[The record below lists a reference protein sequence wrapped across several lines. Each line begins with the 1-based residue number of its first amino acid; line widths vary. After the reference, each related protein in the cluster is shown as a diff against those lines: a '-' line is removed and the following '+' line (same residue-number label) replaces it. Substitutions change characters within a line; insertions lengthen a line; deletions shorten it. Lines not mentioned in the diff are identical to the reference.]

1 MYKGSETM
9 PERSKRIVLHNEEK
23 LKQINPETQKLM
35 QKYKIDMSLRD
46 LSPKSI
52 YSYEKDLNQ
61 WFIYILDHQFNQCVA
76 ELSDDDITE
85 FLYFCKQEGNNV
97 ERMKRRMAAISAF
110 YKFLRKKKLIK
121 ENPTEFMDRPK
132 KGMPV
137 TVQTYLTPEQVD
149 LMRTKLT
156 EYGDLQLKTYAM
168 FSLSTMARVNA
179 IANLKW
185 EQIDFEARE
194 CRDVLEKEGYIV
206 ELSFSNEVKELLLAL
221 KKEREDKGIND
232 YGWVFYSRYNNE
244 TKPIS
249 NGTLLEW
256 CKKIGNMIGVPTL
269 HCHDFRHS
277 GATLLKNMGMSLEDI
292 SELLHH
298 SGTDVTSKFYIKKD
312 TSKIKALKDKF
323 EF

>member
-1 MYKGSETM
+1 M

-61 WFIYILDHQFNQCVA
+61 WFIYILDHQFNQSVT

-206 ELSFSNEVKELLLAL
+206 ELSFSNEVKDLLLAL

>member
-1 MYKGSETM
+1 M
-9 PERSKRIVLHNEEK
+9 PERSKRIVLHDEEK

-52 YSYEKDLNQ
+52 YGYEKDLNQ
-61 WFIYILDHQFNQCVA
+61 WFIYILDHQFNQCVT

-206 ELSFSNEVKELLLAL
+206 ELSFSNEVKDLLLAL
-221 KKEREDKGIND
+221 KKEREEKGIND

>member
-1 MYKGSETM
+1 M

-23 LKQINPETQKLM
+23 LKQINLETQKLM

-61 WFIYILDHQFNQCVA
+61 WFIYILDHQFNQCVT

-206 ELSFSNEVKELLLAL
+206 ELSFSNEVKDLLLAL

>member
-1 MYKGSETM
+1 M

-23 LKQINPETQKLM
+23 LKQINSETQKLM

-61 WFIYILDHQFNQCVA
+61 WFIYILDHQFNQCVT

-132 KGMPV
+132 KGIAI

-206 ELSFSNEVKELLLAL
+206 ELSFSNEVKDLLLAL

>member
-1 MYKGSETM
+1 
-9 PERSKRIVLHNEEK
+9 
-23 LKQINPETQKLM
+23 M

-61 WFIYILDHQFNQCVA
+61 WFIYILDHQFNQCVT

-206 ELSFSNEVKELLLAL
+206 ELSFSNEVKDLLLAL

-298 SGTDVTSKFYIKKD
+298 SGTDVSSKFYIMKD
-312 TSKIKALKDKF
+312 TSKIKALKDQF
-323 EF
+323 QF

>member
-1 MYKGSETM
+1 M

-52 YSYEKDLNQ
+52 YGYEKDLNQ
-61 WFIYILDHQFNQCVA
+61 WFIYILDHQFNQCVT

-206 ELSFSNEVKELLLAL
+206 ELSFSNEVKDLLLAL

-249 NGTLLEW
+249 SGTLLEW

>member
-1 MYKGSETM
+1 MS
-9 PERSKRIVLHNEEK
+9 ERSKRIVLHNEEK

-61 WFIYILDHQFNQCVA
+61 WFIYILDHQFNQCVT

-179 IANLKW
+179 IANLRW

-206 ELSFSNEVKELLLAL
+206 ELSFSNEVKDLLLAL

>member
-1 MYKGSETM
+1 M

-61 WFIYILDHQFNQCVA
+61 WFIYILDYQFNQCVT

-137 TVQTYLTPEQVD
+137 TVQTYLTPEQVE

-206 ELSFSNEVKELLLAL
+206 ELSFSNEVKDLLLAL

-269 HCHDFRHS
+269 HCNDFRHS

>member
-1 MYKGSETM
+1 M

-61 WFIYILDHQFNQCVA
+61 WFIYILDHQFNQCVT

-168 FSLSTMARVNA
+168 FTLSTMARVNA
-179 IANLKW
+179 ISNLKW
-185 EQIDFEARE
+185 EQIDCEARE
-194 CRDVLEKEGYIV
+194 CTDVLEKEGYIV
-206 ELSFSNEVKELLLAL
+206 ELSFSNEVKDLLLAL

>member
-1 MYKGSETM
+1 M

-61 WFIYILDHQFNQCVA
+61 WFIYILDHQFNQCVT

-206 ELSFSNEVKELLLAL
+206 ELSFSNEVKDLLLAL

-256 CKKIGNMIGVPTL
+256 CKNIGNMIGVPTL

>member
-1 MYKGSETM
+1 M

-61 WFIYILDHQFNQCVA
+61 WFIYILDHQFNQSVT

>member
-1 MYKGSETM
+1 M
-9 PERSKRIVLHNEEK
+9 
-23 LKQINPETQKLM
+23 
-35 QKYKIDMSLRD
+35 
-46 LSPKSI
+46 
-52 YSYEKDLNQ
+52 
-61 WFIYILDHQFNQCVA
+61 
-76 ELSDDDITE
+76 
-85 FLYFCKQEGNNV
+85 
-97 ERMKRRMAAISAF
+97 
-110 YKFLRKKKLIK
+110 
-121 ENPTEFMDRPK
+121 
-132 KGMPV
+132 
-137 TVQTYLTPEQVD
+137 
-149 LMRTKLT
+149 
-156 EYGDLQLKTYAM
+156 
-168 FSLSTMARVNA
+168 
-179 IANLKW
+179 
-185 EQIDFEARE
+185 
-194 CRDVLEKEGYIV
+194 
-206 ELSFSNEVKELLLAL
+206 SFSNEVKELLLAL

-323 EF
+323 DF

>member
-1 MYKGSETM
+1 M

-61 WFIYILDHQFNQCVA
+61 WFIYILDHQFNQCVT

-149 LMRTKLT
+149 LMRIKLT

-206 ELSFSNEVKELLLAL
+206 ELSFSNEVKDLLLAL

>member
-1 MYKGSETM
+1 M

-61 WFIYILDHQFNQCVA
+61 WFIYILDHQFNQSVT

-232 YGWVFYSRYNNE
+232 YGWVF
-244 TKPIS
+244 
-249 NGTLLEW
+249 
-256 CKKIGNMIGVPTL
+256 
-269 HCHDFRHS
+269 
-277 GATLLKNMGMSLEDI
+277 
-292 SELLHH
+292 
-298 SGTDVTSKFYIKKD
+298 
-312 TSKIKALKDKF
+312 
-323 EF
+323 

>member
-1 MYKGSETM
+1 MS
-9 PERSKRIVLHNEEK
+9 ERSKRIVLHNEEK

-61 WFIYILDHQFNQCVA
+61 WFIYILDYQFNQCVT

-206 ELSFSNEVKELLLAL
+206 ELSFSNEVKDLLLAL

>member
-1 MYKGSETM
+1 M

>member
-1 MYKGSETM
+1 M

-61 WFIYILDHQFNQCVA
+61 WFIYILDYQFNQCVT

-323 EF
+323 DF

>member
-1 MYKGSETM
+1 M

-61 WFIYILDHQFNQCVA
+61 WFIYILDHQFNQCVT

-277 GATLLKNMGMSLEDI
+277 GATLLKNIGLSLEDI

>member
-1 MYKGSETM
+1 M

-61 WFIYILDHQFNQCVA
+61 WFIYILDYQFNQCVT

-206 ELSFSNEVKELLLAL
+206 ELSFSNEVKDLLLEL
-221 KKEREDKGIND
+221 KKQREEKGIND

>member
-1 MYKGSETM
+1 MS
-9 PERSKRIVLHNEEK
+9 ERSKRIVLHNEEK

-61 WFIYILDHQFNQCVA
+61 WFIYILDHQFNQSVT

-137 TVQTYLTPEQVD
+137 TVQTSLTPEQVD

-206 ELSFSNEVKELLLAL
+206 ELSFSNEVKDLLLAL

>member
-1 MYKGSETM
+1 M

-23 LKQINPETQKLM
+23 LKQINSETQKLM

-61 WFIYILDHQFNQCVA
+61 WFIYILDHQFNQSVT

-206 ELSFSNEVKELLLAL
+206 ELSFSNEVKDLLLAL

>member
-1 MYKGSETM
+1 M

-61 WFIYILDHQFNQCVA
+61 WFIYILDYQFNQCVT

-149 LMRTKLT
+149 LIRTKLT

-206 ELSFSNEVKELLLAL
+206 ELSFSNEVKDLLLAL

>member
-1 MYKGSETM
+1 M

-52 YSYEKDLNQ
+52 YGYEKDLNQ
-61 WFIYILDHQFNQCVA
+61 WFIYILDHQFNQCVT

-85 FLYFCKQEGNNV
+85 FLYYCKQEGNNV

-137 TVQTYLTPEQVD
+137 TVQTYLTPEQID

-206 ELSFSNEVKELLLAL
+206 ELSFSNEVKDLLLAL

>member
-1 MYKGSETM
+1 M

-61 WFIYILDHQFNQCVA
+61 WFIYILDHQFNQCVT

-206 ELSFSNEVKELLLAL
+206 ELSFSNEVKDLLLAL

-256 CKKIGNMIGVPTL
+256 CKRIGNMIGVPTL

-312 TSKIKALKDKF
+312 ASKIKALKDKF

>member
-1 MYKGSETM
+1 M
-9 PERSKRIVLHNEEK
+9 PERSKRIVLHDEEK

-52 YSYEKDLNQ
+52 YGYEKDLNQ
-61 WFIYILDHQFNQCVA
+61 WFIYILDHQFNQCVT

-137 TVQTYLTPEQVD
+137 TVQTYLTPEQVE
-149 LMRTKLT
+149 LMREKLT

-206 ELSFSNEVKELLLAL
+206 ELSFSNEVKDLLLTL
-221 KKEREDKGIND
+221 KKEREEKGIND

>member
-1 MYKGSETM
+1 M

-35 QKYKIDMSLRD
+35 QKYKIDMSLCD

-52 YSYEKDLNQ
+52 YGYEKDLNQ
-61 WFIYILDHQFNQCVA
+61 WFIYILDHQFNQCVT

-185 EQIDFEARE
+185 EQIDFEVRE

-206 ELSFSNEVKELLLAL
+206 ELSFSNEVKDLLLAL

>member
-1 MYKGSETM
+1 M

-61 WFIYILDHQFNQCVA
+61 WFIYILDHQFNQCIT

-206 ELSFSNEVKELLLAL
+206 ELSFSNEVKDLLLAL

>member
-1 MYKGSETM
+1 M

-23 LKQINPETQKLM
+23 LKQINPETQKFM

-52 YSYEKDLNQ
+52 YGYEKDLNQ
-61 WFIYILDHQFNQCVA
+61 WFIYILDHQFNQCVT

-121 ENPTEFMDRPK
+121 ENPTEFIDRPK
-132 KGMPV
+132 KGMSV
-137 TVQTYLTPEQVD
+137 IVQTYLTPEQVD

-206 ELSFSNEVKELLLAL
+206 ELSFSNEVKDLLLAL
-221 KKEREDKGIND
+221 KKEREEKEIND

>member
-1 MYKGSETM
+1 M

-61 WFIYILDHQFNQCVA
+61 WFIYILDHQFNQSVT

-132 KGMPV
+132 KGMSV

-206 ELSFSNEVKELLLAL
+206 ELSLSNEVKDLLLAL
-221 KKEREDKGIND
+221 KKER
-232 YGWVFYSRYNNE
+232 
-244 TKPIS
+244 
-249 NGTLLEW
+249 
-256 CKKIGNMIGVPTL
+256 
-269 HCHDFRHS
+269 
-277 GATLLKNMGMSLEDI
+277 
-292 SELLHH
+292 
-298 SGTDVTSKFYIKKD
+298 
-312 TSKIKALKDKF
+312 
-323 EF
+323 